1 MPRIRRFVQVQTSGA
16 KARNFQ
22 SLTAGLKA
30 CSTLGLTGS
39 AEECRAFGACSW
51 KLSEVFA
58 GRLQHGLQLSNKH
71 KIPPPCSRADESAR
85 SLTVVGMTS
94 VFGVAKTTVAWLPFP
109 FVKRR
114 RPAEAGV

>member
-39 AEECRAFGACSW
+39 AEEMPRLRRLFM
-51 KLSEVFA
+51 EVI
-58 GRLQHGLQLSNKH
+58 GSLCG
-71 KIPPPCSRADESAR
+71 KIAARFTALKQTQDPSAL
-85 SLTVVGMTS
+85 LT
-94 VFGVAKTTVAWLPFP
+94 
-109 FVKRR
+109 R
-114 RPAEAGV
+114 